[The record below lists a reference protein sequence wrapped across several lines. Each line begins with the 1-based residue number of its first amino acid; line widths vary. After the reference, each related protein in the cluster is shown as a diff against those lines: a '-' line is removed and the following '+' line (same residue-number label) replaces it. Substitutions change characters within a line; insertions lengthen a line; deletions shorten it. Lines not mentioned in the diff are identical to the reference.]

1 MQNAL
6 EVMWISCF
14 WFLMPMGSVTS
25 RSGRSPGG
33 AKGPSGRNEP
43 AREPHTTRP
52 GNVRTA
58 SAPVAREQSGR
69 SGDGLASAAA
79 PPEDRHSSPAT
90 AATPDDF

>member
-33 AKGPSGRNEP
+33 AKGPTGRNEP

-52 GNVRTA
+52 GTVLTP
-58 SAPVAREQSGR
+58 SAAVTPERSGR
-69 SGDGLASAAA
+69 SGDGAGERREATQGAQLLPS
-79 PPEDRHSSPAT
+79 DRCRS
-90 AATPDDF
+90 